1 MIFLALAR
9 EFLSV
14 LGFNWIKA
22 CESSFLQLP
31 FSINNLRQLESILES
46 FSLSSGAHQSILAE
60 RVAEEYEEYEEPS
73 KCKVSSSRVQETT
86 RGMTKDF
93 VAVHRRKKVLLF
105 SATVS
110 IPDLVIPRQATL
122 PSNRS
127 VKVVRLDS
135 VCSASEIM
143 AELEREKAS
152 NP

>member
-1 MIFLALAR
+1 M
-9 EFLSV
+9 
-14 LGFNWIKA
+14 
-22 CESSFLQLP
+22 
-31 FSINNLRQLESILES
+31 
-46 FSLSSGAHQSILAE
+46 QSIELASARNDEEDDE
-60 RVAEEYEEYEEPS
+60 RLRLCASS
-73 KCKVSSSRVQETT
+73 K
-86 RGMTKDF
+86 
-93 VAVHRRKKVLLF
+93 KKVLLF

-127 VKVVRLDS
+127 AKVVRLDS